1 MNWNYQN
8 LAVAIQVF
16 ESVKPPFCLLRHN
29 LLQDGKKTTDA
40 AISFGNIKLVD
51 QGLVKKMVAESM
63 KAWELRHQ
71 EELNALKLELREV
84 KTSQEFICAKY
95 EDLKINYEKLQKI
108 NKKQAEDIEK
118 LQTQST
124 NLEIREVKG
133 EGKIDENEQCD
144 RRQNLEIAGIP
155 SKTGENTNEIVQEVA
170 KLMNINLSEDQIST
184 SHRLPAS
191 QRPNRDNNES
201 KKRQIASSPPI
212 IVRFLSRDVRN
223 SLYFNRKLL
232 REANLKKIFVE
243 GTTEI
248 YVNENLTRTRKNL
261 LWKAKQRAKANGFKY
276 VWTHNGRINVRLSED
291 NEAILISN
299 EKDLDLIKSN

>member
-1 MNWNYQN
+1 M
-8 LAVAIQVF
+8 
-16 ESVKPPFCLLRHN
+16 
-29 LLQDGKKTTDA
+29 KT
-40 AISFGNIKLVD
+40 
-51 QGLVKKMVAESM
+51 
-63 KAWELRHQ
+63 
-71 EELNALKLELREV
+71 LKLIVKSCKKLTKNKQ
-84 KTSQEFICAKY
+84 KTSKSFKRNQLIWKF
-95 EDLKINYEKLQKI
+95 EKQK
-108 NKKQAEDIEK
+108 EK
-118 LQTQST
+118 
-124 NLEIREVKG
+124 
-133 EGKIDENEQCD
+133 GKIDENEQYD

-155 SKTGENTNEIVQEVA
+155 SKTSENTNKIVQEVA

-212 IVRFLSRDVRN
+212 IVQFLSRDVRN

-232 REANLKKIFVE
+232 REANLKKFYVE
-243 GTTEI
+243 ETTEI
-248 YVNENLTRTRKNL
+248 YVNENLTRARKNL